1 MKILISW
8 SREASALKNNA
19 TREIFH
25 RY

>member
-1 MKILISW
+1 MV
-8 SREASALKNNA
+8 REASALKNNA